1 MYAESNGSDLTN
13 WTVINGINNPI
24 ASIAQQTGLTDPQTG
39 ATSEPSPPTLRWC
52 AKWRPVQ
59 MTRLPWFSGR
69 VYGPQAIVTSPG
81 TVSLV
86 FAGYN
91 AGFQLGGKS
100 RDFSSYRNIGQVN
113 LQVTNGVT
121 LP

>member
-1 MYAESNGSDLTN
+1 
-13 WTVINGINNPI
+13 VINGMNNPI

-39 ATSEPSPPTLRWC
+39 ATNETIPANT
-52 AKWRPVQ
+52 PVVCQ
-59 MTRLPWFSGR
+59 VAACVNDTLPWFGGR
-69 VYGPQAIVTSPG
+69 VYAPQAIVTSTG

-91 AGFQLGGKS
+91 AGFQASPK
-100 RDFSSYRNIGQVN
+100 DYSSYRNIGQVN
-113 LQVTNGVT
+113 LQVTNVT